1 MIDNTPV
8 KIYYYYDFTDTVHFC
23 RRLEQRFRETGHE
36 RPLEFINWNCYK
48 EPPGRDG
55 DIFIYDAVA
64 LSALV
69 DKGYLHQL
77 PEIIDTSD
85 MFTWTIDKSKVR
97 QKTYGVPLMI
107 CANTLI
113 CRKKDDHHIRNIFD
127 LHERTAIPL
136 KTMLMYYYI
145 QAFCNYQNDSV
156 HRVFEHLAELMGGR
170 ENLLG
175 STLDEYDG
183 VRLFCSG
190 ECRYFLGF
198 TESLRL
204 FEPDDYVVRFANFSE
219 HAEDQ
224 MPLFMVDYASLGNN
238 VREEKLLDCL
248 DLLEIMT
255 DKEFIFDLCVQ
266 EGRLQYMLPS
276 CMRVYGRLAEM
287 NPVYDQLYQQL
298 LPEENGVFRYKKS
311 FYEEFYR
318 KSDEL
323 LESLTLMD
331 HK

>member
-8 KIYYYYDFTDTVHFC
+8 RIYYYYDFTDTVHFC
-23 RRLEQRFRETGHE
+23 RRLEQCFRETGHE

-55 DIFIYDAVA
+55 DIFIYDAIA

-85 MFTWTIDKSKVR
+85 MFTWTIDKSKVK

-113 CRKKDDHHIRNIFD
+113 CRKKDDYHIKNIFD

-145 QAFCNYQNDSV
+145 QAFCNYQNDSAY
-156 HRVFEHLAELMGGR
+156 RVFEHLAELMGGR

-183 VRLFCSG
+183 VRLFRSG
-190 ECRYFLGF
+190 ECRFFLGF

-204 FEPDDYVVRFANFSE
+204 FDPDDYVVRFANFSE

-224 MPLFMVDYASLGNN
+224 MPLFMGDYASLGNH
-238 VREEKLLDCL
+238 VREDKLLDCL

-255 DKEFIFDLCVQ
+255 DQEFIFNLCLPD
-266 EGRLQYMLPS
+266 GKLQYMLPPCRS
-276 CMRVYGRLAEM
+276 VYPRLAEID
-287 NPVYDQLYQQL
+287 PIYDQLYRQL
-298 LPEENGVFRYKKS
+298 LPEENGVFRYGKS
-311 FYEEFYR
+311 FYEDFYQ
-318 KSDEL
+318 KSDKL
-323 LESLTLMD
+323 LESLV
-331 HK
+331 